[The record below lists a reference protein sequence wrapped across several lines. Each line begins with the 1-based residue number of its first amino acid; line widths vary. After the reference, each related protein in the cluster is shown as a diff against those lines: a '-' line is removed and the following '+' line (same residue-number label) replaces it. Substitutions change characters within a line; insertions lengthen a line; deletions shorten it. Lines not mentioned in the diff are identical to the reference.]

1 MFFKKVFKIEKV
13 RALEILDS
21 RGNPTIMAEVRLN
34 NGIRAS
40 ANVPSG
46 ASTGSHEALELR
58 DNDKTRYN
66 GKGVKKAVENVNTK
80 ITQLLQGFDIFEQR
94 KIDEAMKKFDA
105 TPNKANLGAN
115 AILGVSLACAR
126 AAAIAK
132 KERLYEYLAK
142 LYGINPLGKIPSP
155 MMNVING
162 GAHSDSGLDIQEFMI
177 IPSGA
182 NFAEKMQHASEV
194 YATLKK
200 EIMSQGFSA
209 GIGDEGGFA
218 PKLGDNTK
226 AIELLTTAISKAGYV
241 LGKDFNLAL
250 DCAASEF
257 FDKTSGKYNLNCPKA
272 TLSSDELIAMYQK
285 FQEKWPIS
293 VIEDPMAEDDF
304 EGWKKATTVLGPKSV
319 LIGDDLFVTNTSR
332 LKEGVKNKMANAIL
346 IKVNQIGTL
355 TETLDCIKMA
365 RKVNYK
371 VIISHRSGETCDA
384 FIADLAV
391 AVGADFVKFGAPCR
405 GERVAKYNRL
415 LEIEKKVE

>member
-1 MFFKKVFKIEKV
+1 MFFKKVFRIEKI

-21 RGNPTIMAEVRLN
+21 RGNPTVMAEVRLN

-58 DNDKTRYN
+58 DNNKTKYN

-80 ITQLLQGFDIFEQR
+80 IAQLLKGFDVFEQR
-94 KIDEAMKKFDA
+94 KIDEAMRKLDGTSTKS
-105 TPNKANLGAN
+105 NLGAN

-132 KERLYEYLAK
+132 KERLYEYLAN
-142 LYGINPLGKIPSP
+142 LYGINPLGKIPVP
-155 MMNVING
+155 MLNVING
-162 GAHSDSGLDIQEFMI
+162 GQHSDSGLDIQEFMI
-177 IPSGA
+177 IPRAQAFS
-182 NFAEKMQHASEV
+182 EKMRHASEV
-194 YATLKK
+194 YQALKK
-200 EIMSQGFSA
+200 EIMSRGFSA

-218 PKLGDNTK
+218 PKLGDNAK
-226 AIELLTTAISKAGYV
+226 AIELLATAIEKAGYR
-241 LGKDFNLAL
+241 LGKDFNIAL

-257 FDKTSGKYNLNCPKA
+257 FDKASGKYNLNSPKA
-272 TLSSDELIAMYQK
+272 SFSSDELIEMYK
-285 FQEKWPIS
+285 KYQEKWPIII
-293 VIEDPMAEDDF
+293 IEDPMAEDDF
-304 EGWKKATTVLGPKSV
+304 AGWKKITAALGEKTV
-319 LIGDDLFVTNTSR
+319 LIGDDLFVTSTSR
-332 LKEGVKNKMANAIL
+332 LKEGVKNKHANAIL

-391 AVGADFVKFGAPCR
+391 AVAADFVKFGAPAR